1 MKVDAGS
8 SLTRMYLLST
18 TVQLKAELNPERG
31 FSFPA
36 GQIYVAEEKVNS
48 DYYHASVFTH
58 DPYANHKLV
67 TGNDEYYRIH
77 FNHRYVFVKASD
89 VEVVSQR

>member
-1 MKVDAGS
+1 
-8 SLTRMYLLST
+8 MYLLST